1 MRSGWDVLYNLWIE
15 ISPVDNTQPPIL
27 RLFGLTKGFPG
38 VLALDQVDLELHAG
52 EVHALLGE
60 NGAGKSTLIKLLSGV
75 YQPDAGRIELNNHPV
90 SIHSPRDAQRH
101 GISLVPQ
108 DILMVPD
115 LSIGRNILLGIEAS
129 GAHRGRLS
137 ESESDRVNGALSKV
151 GARFDLETPARRLS
165 VPELRLAQIARGLL
179 HGGGILVLDEPTAV
193 LSEVDAGHLLDR
205 LEALR
210 DSAQAIL
217 YVTHR
222 LSEVVRL
229 ADRITILRD
238 GRRVGAYMRGT
249 LNREEMVRLIARDIA
264 TTPQSAPTDSF
275 AAHDPAALAAPP
287 RLQVDKLSAY
297 PGFEAVSLVLMPGQI
312 LGIAGVQGS
321 GHGQLLRAIG
331 GIDPVDSGTLLLDG
345 ELLPT
350 GTPTRSV
357 RAGVLTV
364 PADRRGAG
372 IVPEMSLRAN
382 LALSGRV
389 RAAVRRFGLRWHDA
403 ERTAMQQYIQD
414 LSIRPPDPDSLIGRL
429 SGGNQQKVVLSR
441 VLEAC
446 PRLLLVEEPTQ
457 GVDVAAK
464 AEIHALLRAVVRQKD
479 CAVIVATSEF
489 EELPGLADSVQVMR
503 AGQLGQP
510 IHGAEINYHRILEQA
525 LG

>member
-1 MRSGWDVLYNLWIE
+1 MVQTES
-15 ISPVDNTQPPIL
+15 PIL
-27 RLFGLTKGFPG
+27 RLSGLTKGFPG
-38 VLALDQVDLELHAG
+38 VLALDAVDLDLHAG
-52 EVHALLGE
+52 EIHALLGE

-75 YQPDAGRIELNNHPV
+75 YQPDSGAMKLYGHPV
-90 SIHSPRDAQRH
+90 QMTSPREALRH

-108 DILMVPD
+108 DILMVPE
-115 LSIGRNILLGIEAS
+115 LSIGRNILLGIEAG

-137 ESESDRVNGALSKV
+137 ETEADRVVGALGKV
-151 GARFDLETPARRLS
+151 GARFDVETPAKQLS

-179 HGGGILVLDEPTAV
+179 QGGSILVLDEPTAV

-210 DSAQAIL
+210 DAGQAIL

-222 LSEVVRL
+222 LSEVMRL

-238 GRRVGAYMRGT
+238 GQRVGAHLRGELT
-249 LNREEMVRLIARDIA
+249 REDMVRLIARDIA
-264 TTPQSAPTDSF
+264 TTPP
-275 AAHDPAALAAPP
+275 PAAPAVPRRPPATAAPP
-287 RLQVDKLSAY
+287 RLLVEALSAP
-297 PGFEAVSLVLMPGQI
+297 PGFTSVSLTLPAGQI

-331 GIDPVDSGTLLLDG
+331 GIDPVASGTLMLDG
-345 ELLPT
+345 AALPT
-350 GTPTRSV
+350 GAPTKAV

-372 IVPEMSLRAN
+372 IVPELSLRAN
-382 LALSGRV
+382 LALSGRI
-389 RAAVRRFGLRWHDA
+389 RSTVRRFGLRWHGA
-403 ERTAMQQYIQD
+403 ERGAMQSYIRD
-414 LSIRPPDPDSLIGRL
+414 LSIRPANPDALIGRL

-441 VLEAC
+441 VLEAG

-464 AEIHALLRAVVRQKD
+464 AEIHALLRAVVQQKD
-479 CAVIVATSEF
+479 CALIIATSEF

-503 AGQLGQP
+503 AGRLGPP
-510 IHGAEINYHRILEQA
+510 IPGSEVTYHRILEQA
-525 LG
+525 LA